1 LVTRYDDESNTLDT
15 PPEEALEEAPQ
26 PMADV
31 EFMHL
36 CDYAFQAE
44 GGKACIIGIFDGIGA
59 HVFPATHML
68 MTIAVKFQGQAHEI
82 APVKIEV
89 VRPNSES
96 LAAVEGQIGL
106 GPDGGAFI
114 DFKLMNL
121 QFPEP
126 GRYSVRVTSEGRI
139 LASQPLHLTA
149 VKAPGAPSVPGVP
162 GVPGVPSVPGKSG
175 PTSLH

>member
-1 LVTRYDDESNTLDT
+1 MPREG
-15 PPEEALEEAPQ
+15 APQ
-26 PMADV
+26 PMAEV

-89 VRPNSES
+89 VRPNNEA

-126 GRYSVRVTSEGRI
+126 GRYSVRVTSEGRV
-139 LASQPLHLTA
+139 LASQSLHLTA
-149 VKAPGAPSVPGVP
+149 VAGPPGAPGAPGAPGMP
-162 GVPGVPSVPGKSG
+162 GQFPP
-175 PTSLH
+175 PTALH

>member
-1 LVTRYDDESNTLDT
+1 VG
-15 PPEEALEEAPQ
+15 ALAGYRDIMSGVAE
-26 PMADV
+26 V

-68 MTIAVKFQGQAHEI
+68 MTIAVKFQGQMHEI

-89 VRPNSES
+89 VRPNNET

-126 GRYSVRVTSEGRI
+126 GRYSVRVTSEGRV
-139 LASQPLHLTA
+139 LASQSLHLTA
-149 VKAPGAPSVPGVP
+149 VKAPGVPGTP
-162 GVPGVPSVPGKSG
+162 GIPSMPGPSSPP

>member
-1 LVTRYDDESNTLDT
+1 
-15 PPEEALEEAPQ
+15 
-26 PMADV
+26 MAEV

-89 VRPNSES
+89 VRPNNET

-126 GRYSVRVTSEGRI
+126 GRYSVRVTLGRTR
-139 LASQPLHLTA
+139 ARQPVAAPHRGGRPAGNPGRGSARHARPFPPPTALH
-149 VKAPGAPSVPGVP
+149 
-162 GVPGVPSVPGKSG
+162 
-175 PTSLH
+175 

>member
-1 LVTRYDDESNTLDT
+1 
-15 PPEEALEEAPQ
+15 
-26 PMADV
+26 MAEV

-68 MTIAVKFQGQAHEI
+68 MTIAVKFQGQMHEI

-89 VRPNSES
+89 VRPNNET

-126 GRYSVRVTSEGRI
+126 GRYAVRVTSEGRV
-139 LASQPLHLTA
+139 LASQSLHLTA
-149 VKAPGAPSVPGVP
+149 VKGAGMPGPATTTPPARSPPAAGGGRAPPCGAPGSFCPPRPPARSTDPRS
-162 GVPGVPSVPGKSG
+162 
-175 PTSLH
+175 

>member
-1 LVTRYDDESNTLDT
+1 MPR
-15 PPEEALEEAPQ
+15 EEAAQ

-89 VRPNSES
+89 VRPTNES

-126 GRYSVRVTSEGRI
+126 GRYAVRVTSEGRV
-139 LASQPLHLTA
+139 LASQSLHLTA
-149 VKAPGAPSVPGVP
+149 VKAPGAPGVP
-162 GVPGVPSVPGKSG
+162 GVPGMSGMPGPSTP
-175 PTSLH
+175 PTALH